1 MASLVVALLAGS
13 AAAAQWT
20 VTSYYAVKP
29 TTSVWTY
36 YDETYTETAT
46 LGLKDEV
53 TPTAEALSSST
64 LTDTYDGVEY
74 VEVYYDG
81 ADIDDDDIMTTT
93 SYDYGYGDVY
103 TYYVQA
109 IEYTAPTSCPTPFT
123 VQTYTE
129 IDIPAAV
136 VDQLT
141 YQTASTSVYTYAD
154 GDTYTQVTAY
164 VEDVVSTLTVDTAT
178 DWVYTYFIA
187 DCRNPTATG
196 AAYYG
201 PGYDDDD
208 DYYGGGGTYGGGG
221 NYWGACMGDSY
232 CSGLAIYVIVLAS
245 LIPALFLLGFLENY
259 FWFRRMMTGKFSLRF
274 GTVLWIFLLL
284 PMLCFTRQCP
294 ARDPE
299 TQKAL
304 RAQWKTVGFGKAIGL
319 WFRWGF
325 RHKYP
330 VELLGAHPLYH
341 NPAPGQAQMAQMP
354 PGPPPP
360 GGYVYYAPGPAP
372 DGQPGFPP
380 QGPPQGPPPEGWK
393 GHPGMPPHM
402 GVPPPGMVLYYPQY
416 PPQAHQPPQQAP
428 SSAPSPVSALASP
441 QPDVP
446 QPAAS
451 PQPSASQSYSAPPQE
466 LGPQNNS
473 SHGHDTNTNT
483 AGTTSGGQASGSG
496 S

>member
-13 AAAAQWT
+13 AAASQWT

-46 LGLKDEV
+46 LGLKDGV
-53 TPTAEALSSST
+53 TPTAQAIST
-64 LTDTYDGVEY
+64 YTSTYSYDDIEY
-74 VEVYYDG
+74 VELYYDG
-81 ADIDDDDIMTTT
+81 EDIDEDDIMTTT
-93 SYDYGYGDVY
+93 TYEYEYGSPY

-109 IEYTAPTSCPTPFT
+109 VEYTAPSSCPTPFT
-123 VQTYTE
+123 VQTYTD
-129 IDIPAAV
+129 IDVPNAV
-136 VDQLT
+136 LDQLSYKT
-141 YQTASTSVYTYAD
+141 VETSVYTYAD
-154 GDTYTQVTAY
+154 GDTYTQITAY
-164 VEDVVSTLTVDTAT
+164 VDDPVATMTVDTAS
-178 DWVYTYFIA
+178 DWVYTYYIA

-196 AAYYG
+196 AAFYG

-208 DYYGGGGTYGGGG
+208 FGGSRYGGGGS
-221 NYWGACMGDSY
+221 YWGSCMGNSY

-245 LIPALFLLGFLENY
+245 LIPALFLLGFVENY

-284 PMLCFTRQCP
+284 PVLCFTRQCP

-304 RAQWKTVGFGKAIGL
+304 KAQWKTVGFGKALGL

-341 NPAPGQAQMAQMP
+341 NPAPGQAQMGQVP

-360 GGYVYYAPGPAP
+360 GGYVYYTPGPAP
-372 DGQPGFPP
+372 DGQPGY
-380 QGPPQGPPPEGWK
+380 PPQGPPPDGWK
-393 GHPGMPPHM
+393 GQPGMPPQM
-402 GVPPPGMVLYYPQY
+402 AAPPPGMVMYYPQY
-416 PPQAHQPPQQAP
+416 PPQAHVPPQQTP

-441 QPDVP
+441 SDAP

-451 PQPSASQSYSAPPQE
+451 PQPSTSQAYSAPPQE
-466 LGPQNNS
+466 LS
-473 SHGHDTNTNT
+473 SQQPSAQGHDTNNNN
-483 AGTTSGGQASGSG
+483 AGTTSGGQAPGGGS
-496 S
+496 